1 MPELESIEQIEVENK
16 VEMLMGNVICL
27 CLLLR
32 NVDRV
37 IHSITFCIADS
48 IYETAKS
55 ILNRFNVA
63 LINGSK

>member
-1 MPELESIEQIEVENK
+1 MPELEINEIKEIEKK

-32 NVDRV
+32 NVDSV

-55 ILNRFNVA
+55 ISF
-63 LINGSK
+63 